1 MIKNL
6 EAVMLANGDL
16 ECYYAV
22 DDEGNAY
29 HPIHFEPSVYYI
41 NQYGDVFQD
50 EDLEDELRVTVIA
63 TGFEQKA
70 DAPVIKA
77 PVAAAA
83 PAEAPAAKAKPVDI
97 ADIDEIFSIFK
108 R

>member
-1 MIKNL
+1 MKISEMIKNL

-41 NQYGDVFQD
+41 NQYGEVFQD
-50 EDLEDELRVTVIA
+50 EDLEGEDE
-63 TGFEQKA
+63 E
-70 DAPVIKA
+70 
-77 PVAAAA
+77 
-83 PAEAPAAKAKPVDI
+83 DI
-97 ADIDEIFSIFK
+97 AELQHICIVN
-108 R
+108 

>member
-1 MIKNL
+1 MKISEMITNL

-29 HPIHFEPSVYYI
+29 CPIHFEPSVYYI

-50 EDLEDELRVTVIA
+50 EDLEGEDE
-63 TGFEQKA
+63 E
-70 DAPVIKA
+70 
-77 PVAAAA
+77 
-83 PAEAPAAKAKPVDI
+83 DI
-97 ADIDEIFSIFK
+97 AELQHICIVN
-108 R
+108 

>member
-29 HPIHFEPSVYYI
+29 HPVYFEPSVYYR
-41 NQYGDVFQD
+41 NEYGYIFQD
-50 EDLEDELRVTVIA
+50 EDLEDEDP
-63 TGFEQKA
+63 E
-70 DAPVIKA
+70 
-77 PVAAAA
+77 
-83 PAEAPAAKAKPVDI
+83 DI
-97 ADIDEIFSIFK
+97 AELKCICIVN
-108 R
+108 